1 MSFLRSLQA
10 KVLLAALIPGSVILI
25 IVAVI
30 ALFQYGATV
39 LEIVEE
45 RDSKLAMLTAHQLS
59 DGLVRHT
66 RILETV
72 ASEGAFRYWTR
83 SRPVCQSLR
92 HEASFANSTEE

>member
-10 KVLLAALIPGSVILI
+10 KVLLAALIPGSIILI

-45 RDSKLAMLTAHQLS
+45 RDSKLAMLTAP
-59 DGLVRHT
+59 
-66 RILETV
+66 
-72 ASEGAFRYWTR
+72 
-83 SRPVCQSLR
+83 PV
-92 HEASFANSTEE
+92 E